1 MSLRYV
7 WVGLLG
13 WHASYQSLML
23 HSYKRALHQYQGGWL
38 LFESCGNLIFVSCI
52 RNSILPALQY
62 NVHRAP
68 GGGGG
73 GRGTSAPPPPHF
85 FAQKKYKRF
94 KTYWRGNYILFYDLN
109 FIALIFYCSNFSYTK
124 FNFKICCGSMAMDH
138 SRNLLHLRHW
148 CFSTIPYFFIHST
161 CPAMICLKFNFAT
174 LEGSRVDWASQSIT
188 QCSHKLHKEHN
199 QSTR

>member
-85 FAQKKYKRF
+85 FAQEKYKRF

-109 FIALIFYCSNFSYTK
+109 FIALIFYCLVISATQILKFAVGAWPWIILEISYT
-124 FNFKICCGSMAMDH
+124 FGTDVSAPYLTSLSTPHALQWFVWSLI
-138 SRNLLHLRHW
+138 LPHW
-148 CFSTIPYFFIHST
+148 KG
-161 CPAMICLKFNFAT
+161 A
-174 LEGSRVDWASQSIT
+174 E
-188 QCSHKLHKEHN
+188 
-199 QSTR
+199 